1 MNETAA
7 TADKTRAAR
16 PVPDGGSAAAAA
28 PGRRRLRFPV
38 LVVISL
44 IVLAFVAVCALAP
57 GLVAPG
63 ATAQDILLGVSLPG
77 TPGHLLG
84 TDDLGRDILL
94 LTLAGTRSAVLGPLV
109 IAAGSMTLG
118 ILLGTPA
125 GYFGGLLDTVVARW
139 ADLLMALPAVLLAI
153 VIAGIVGGG
162 YWVTVAIMIVLF
174 SPSDVRLI
182 RAGVLEQKGLPYVE
196 SARVL
201 RLPAWRIMFGQ
212 VLPNVAPIFTT
223 NFMLNIAYGLT
234 AMSSLSYLG
243 LGAGEGSP
251 DWGRQLSDG
260 QQLLTSNPAAALA
273 PGIMIVLTAVA
284 VNVVGDWL
292 GERLSARI
300 ASR

>member
-1 MNETAA
+1 MMNETAA
-7 TADKTRAAR
+7 AAGKTRAAG
-16 PVPDGGSAAAAA
+16 PAPDGAPAPAA
-28 PGRRRLRFPV
+28 PKRRRLRFPV
-38 LVVISL
+38 LVVVSL
-44 IVLAFVAVCALAP
+44 LVLAFVSVCALAP
-57 GLVAPG
+57 GLVAAG

-182 RAGVLEQKGLPYVE
+182 RAGVLEQKALPYVE

-212 VLPNVAPIFTT
+212 ILPNVAPIFTT

-260 QQLLTSNPAAALA
+260 QQLLTSNPAAVLA

-284 VNVVGDWL
+284 VNLVGDWL

>member
-1 MNETAA
+1 VT
-7 TADKTRAAR
+7 
-16 PVPDGGSAAAAA
+16 SA
-28 PGRRRLRFPV
+28 LRKFPV
-38 LVVISL
+38 LVIVSL
-44 IVLAFVAVCALAP
+44 IVLGCVAFFAVAP
-57 GLVAPG
+57 SLVAPD
-63 ATAQDILLGVSLPG
+63 ATVQNILLGVSVPG
-77 TPGHLLG
+77 TAGHLLG
-84 TDDLGRDILL
+84 TDELGRDILQ
-94 LTLAGTRSAVLGPLV
+94 LTLSGTRSAVLGPVV

-118 ILLGTPA
+118 VLLGTPA

-182 RAGVLEQKGLPYVE
+182 RAGVMEQKGLPYVE

-201 RLPAWRIMFGQ
+201 RLPSWRIMYGQ
-212 VLPNVAPIFTT
+212 ILPNVVPIFTT
-223 NFMLNIAYGLT
+223 NFMLNIAYALT

-243 LGAGEGSP
+243 LGVGEGSP

-260 QQLLTSNPAAALA
+260 QQLLTGNPAAALA

-292 GERLSARI
+292 GERLTARI
-300 ASR
+300 ASQ

>member
-1 MNETAA
+1 VT
-7 TADKTRAAR
+7 K
-16 PVPDGGSAAAAA
+16 V
-28 PGRRRLRFPV
+28 LQKYPV
-38 LVVISL
+38 LVIVAL
-44 IVLAFVAVCALAP
+44 VVLACVALFALLP
-57 GLVAPG
+57 GVVAPD
-63 ATAQDILLGVSLPG
+63 ATVQNILLGVSVPG

-84 TDDLGRDILL
+84 TDELGRDILQ
-94 LTLAGTRSAVLGPLV
+94 LTLSGTRSAILGPVV

-118 ILLGTPA
+118 VLLGTPA

-182 RAGVLEQKGLPYVE
+182 RAGVMEQKALPYVE

-201 RLPAWRIMFGQ
+201 RMPSWRIMFTQ
-212 VLPNVAPIFTT
+212 ILPNVVPIFTT

-243 LGAGEGSP
+243 LGVGEGSP

-300 ASR
+300 ASQ

>member
-1 MNETAA
+1 MTS
-7 TADKTRAAR
+7 
-16 PVPDGGSAAAAA
+16 V
-28 PGRRRLRFPV
+28 LRKFPV
-38 LVVISL
+38 LVIVSL
-44 IVLAFVAVCALAP
+44 IVLACVAIFAVAP
-57 GLVAPG
+57 SLVAPD
-63 ATAQDILLGVSLPG
+63 ATVQNILLGVSIPG
-77 TPGHLLG
+77 TAGHLLG
-84 TDDLGRDILL
+84 TDELGRDILQ
-94 LTLAGTRSAVLGPLV
+94 LTLSGTRSAVLGPVV

-118 ILLGTPA
+118 VLLGTPA

-182 RAGVLEQKGLPYVE
+182 RAGVMEQKGLPYVE

-201 RLPAWRIMFGQ
+201 RLPSWRIMYGQ
-212 VLPNVAPIFTT
+212 ILPNVVPIFTT
-223 NFMLNIAYGLT
+223 NFMLNIAYALT

-243 LGAGEGSP
+243 LGVGEGSP

-292 GERLSARI
+292 GERLTARI
-300 ASR
+300 ASQ

>member
-1 MNETAA
+1 
-7 TADKTRAAR
+7 
-16 PVPDGGSAAAAA
+16 
-28 PGRRRLRFPV
+28 V
-38 LVVISL
+38 LVVIAL
-44 IVLAFVAVCALAP
+44 VVLAFVVVCAVAP
-57 GLVAPG
+57 GLVAPQ
-63 ATAQDILLGVSLPG
+63 ATVQNILLGVSLPG

-84 TDDLGRDILL
+84 TDELGRDVLAF
-94 LTLAGTRSAVLGPLV
+94 TLAGTRSAVLGPLV

-118 ILLGTPA
+118 VILGTPA
-125 GYFGGLLDTVVARW
+125 GYFGGPLDTVIARW

-162 YWVTVAIMIVLF
+162 YWVTVAVMIVLF

-182 RAGVLEQKGLPYVE
+182 RAGVMEQKGLPYVE

-201 RLPAWRIMFGQ
+201 GLSPWRIMYRQ
-212 VLPNVAPIFTT
+212 ILPNVAPIFTT

-243 LGAGEGSP
+243 LGAGEGTP

-273 PGIMIVLTAVA
+273 PGIMIVLAAVA